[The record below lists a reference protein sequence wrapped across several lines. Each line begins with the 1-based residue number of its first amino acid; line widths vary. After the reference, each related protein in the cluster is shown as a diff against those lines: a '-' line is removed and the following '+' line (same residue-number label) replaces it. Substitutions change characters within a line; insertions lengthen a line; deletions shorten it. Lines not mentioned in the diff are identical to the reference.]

1 MGIGSERMKSPFDV
15 QLEALARTLDAQ
27 IDNESI
33 LRDIHSA
40 FSTLLARS
48 GNAESD
54 IRAVLLRQYSTGQLR
69 EETYQLVQQILSR
82 MVSENIETLPG
93 DASHEIQSADPF
105 GDTINIPVDSFSPV
119 TAEDSLQVGS
129 VLRDRFL
136 LQEKI
141 SGGSMGDVYKALDRR
156 LAETGSDNPY
166 VAIKVLAPKLSRN
179 GNALRALQ
187 QEAAKGRFL
196 SHPNIVRFVD
206 LDRDDDIYFIV
217 MEWLDG
223 RSLADILDSARNNA
237 IDIATALDIVR
248 QVGQALDYA
257 HRCGVVHA
265 DVKPGNIII
274 TSSGQAMLFDFG
286 VARVR
291 QKQQGGASVEFDPG
305 VLATGTPIYSSMQVL
320 TGDDPVPA
328 DDVFSLGCLLYR
340 LLAGYRA
347 FGPRNAAEAAAA
359 GMEPQRLQGIS
370 QTQWAALKKSLSYSR
385 VTRFASVAEFLRALD
400 GDSPVATDTQS
411 LPKPGG
417 PASSGFARRFGTAA
431 VIVALLGGAGWALKQ
446 SGLLQQFTDKLVVAA
461 PDVEQ
466 ARTVDQAPTLEQ
478 APTVEQAPAVS
489 VPAPEEPAVREE
501 TAAAES
507 PDVPADPDPTA
518 SVTAGAATQGNSE
531 HDSERD
537 SERDS
542 EMDNGIVPVSAVA
555 IPAQQDYGLLPPPD
569 LLVTIGAAGAQSF
582 DGELSLIEDGAPTVV
597 DFERTTDTATP
608 LTLRLEEVSYSG
620 NRSPWELG
628 QYTLQDNG
636 LVRFEPG
643 QSRIRTKIAL
653 VSDPLREPDRD
664 VVLELRDADNPDTAF
679 ANLRLNLLDDDQR
692 RFEASLMPNTIAFAV
707 SQVSVRERDP
717 AVQIDVL
724 RFKPDDSDLNVSYTV
739 RDVTATE
746 GQDYF
751 TPGTGTVSFGPGQRT
766 ARIFIPLVQDTV
778 VETDEAFMLELDP
791 PQRSD
796 DANIFLRIAVM
807 IRDDDS

>member
-1 MGIGSERMKSPFDV
+1 MGIGSEKAKSPFDV

-27 IDNESI
+27 IDNESV

-69 EETYQLVQQILSR
+69 QETYQLVQQILGR
-82 MVSENIETLPG
+82 IVSENVETLPG
-93 DASHEIQSADPF
+93 HSSQVAQSADPY
-105 GDTINIPVDSFSPV
+105 GDTDIIPGDSFSPV
-119 TAEDSLQVGS
+119 AAEESLQVGS

-136 LQEKI
+136 LQEKV

-196 SHPNIVRFVD
+196 SHPNIVRFID
-206 LDRDDDIYFIV
+206 LDRDDDIFFIV
-217 MEWLDG
+217 MDWLDG
-223 RSLADILDSARNNA
+223 RSLADILDNARNNA
-237 IDIATALDIVR
+237 IDTATALDIVR
-248 QVGQALDYA
+248 QIGQALDYA

-274 TSSGQAMLFDFG
+274 TASGQAMLFDFG
-286 VARVR
+286 VARIR
-291 QKQQGGASVEFDPG
+291 QKQQGGTTSEFDPG
-305 VLATGTPIYSSMQVL
+305 VLATGTPVYSSMQVL

-370 QTQWAALKKSLSYSR
+370 QTQWSALKKSLAYSR
-385 VTRFASVAEFLRALD
+385 VTRFPSVAEFLRALD
-400 GDSPVATDTQS
+400 GDSPIATDTQS
-411 LPKPGG
+411 LPQQGD
-417 PASSGFARRFGTAA
+417 PASSGLAKRFGIAA
-431 VIVALLGGAGWALKQ
+431 VIVALLGGAGWTLKQ
-446 SGLLQQFTDKLVVAA
+446 SGLLQEFTDRFVVAA
-461 PDVEQ
+461 PEIKPAGIVEQ
-466 ARTVDQAPTLEQ
+466 EPLAST
-478 APTVEQAPAVS
+478 S
-489 VPAPEEPAVREE
+489 IPEEAPIRDDTVVDDTVFAEEQEVSAEPEPATSDEAEVSTQSAIE
-501 TAAAES
+501 TAAQSSIEKA
-507 PDVPADPDPTA
+507 A
-518 SVTAGAATQGNSE
+518 VTAVT
-531 HDSERD
+531 
-537 SERDS
+537 
-542 EMDNGIVPVSAVA
+542 VPEQ
-555 IPAQQDYGLLPPPD
+555 PDYALLPPPD
-569 LLVTIGAAGAQSF
+569 LLVTIGASGSQPF
-582 DGELSLIEDGAPTVV
+582 EGELSVTEDTAPAVV
-597 DFERTTDTATP
+597 DFVLTSDVVTT

-620 NRSPWELG
+620 NRSPWESG
-628 QYTLQDNG
+628 QYTLQDDG
-636 LVRFEPG
+636 LVRFEAG
-643 QSRIRTKIAL
+643 QSRIRTTIAL
-653 VSDPLREPDRD
+653 ASDPLREPDRD
-664 VVLELRDADNPDTAF
+664 VVLQLRDADHPDTAF
-679 ANLRLNLLDDDQR
+679 ANLRVNLLDDDQR
-692 RFEASLMPNTIAFAV
+692 RFEAGLMPNTIAFAV

-724 RFKPDDSDLNVSYTV
+724 RFKPDDSELDVSYVV

-751 TPGTGTVSFGPGQRT
+751 TPDTGTVSFGPGQRT
-766 ARIFIPLVQDTV
+766 ARIFVPLVQDTV

>member
-1 MGIGSERMKSPFDV
+1 MGIGSEKVKSPFDA
-15 QLEALARTLDAQ
+15 QLEALAQTLDAQ
-27 IDNESI
+27 IDNESV

-40 FSTLLARS
+40 FSTLLART

-69 EETYQLVQQILSR
+69 DETYQLVQQILNR
-82 MVSENIETLPG
+82 MVSENIQTLP
-93 DASHEIQSADPF
+93 DDSSLEPQSADSF
-105 GDTINIPVDSFSPV
+105 VDTSIIPGDSFSPV

-129 VLRDRFL
+129 LLRDRFL

-141 SGGSMGDVYKALDRR
+141 SGGSMGVVYKAMDRR
-156 LAETGSDNPY
+156 LAEAGNDDAY

-187 QEAAKGRFL
+187 QEAAKGRCL
-196 SHPNIVRFVD
+196 SHPNIVRFID

-223 RSLADILDSARNNA
+223 RSLADILDDARNNA
-237 IDIATALDIVR
+237 IDTATALDIVR

-265 DVKPGNIII
+265 DVKPGNIMI
-274 TSSGQAMLFDFG
+274 TSSGQALLFDFG

-291 QKQQGGASVEFDPG
+291 QKEQAGPAAFDPG

-320 TGDDPVPA
+320 TGEDPVPA

-340 LLAGYRA
+340 LLAGYRV
-347 FGPRNAAEAAAA
+347 FGPRNAAEAAES

-370 QTQWAALKKSLSYSR
+370 QAQWAALRKSLSYSR
-385 VTRFASVAEFLRALD
+385 VRRFASVAEFLRALD
-400 GDSPVATDTQS
+400 GDSPVVADTQS
-411 LPKPGG
+411 LPKLNDS
-417 PASSGFARRFGTAA
+417 ASPGFARGFAKATI
-431 VIVALLGGAGWALKQ
+431 IVAVLGGAGWALQQ
-446 SGLLQQFTDKLVVAA
+446 SGLLQQFIGKSVVEA
-461 PDVEQ
+461 PNI
-466 ARTVDQAPTLEQ
+466 
-478 APTVEQAPAVS
+478 EQAPAVGQALDNS
-489 VPAPEEPAVREE
+489 APIPNKPATQDETTAGGPSDTLADTDPAAGVPLQGAAESAEVA
-501 TAAAES
+501 TAAA
-507 PDVPADPDPTA
+507 
-518 SVTAGAATQGNSE
+518 AAQVDFS
-531 HDSERD
+531 
-537 SERDS
+537 
-542 EMDNGIVPVSAVA
+542 
-555 IPAQQDYGLLPPPD
+555 LLPPPD
-569 LLVTIGAAGAQSF
+569 LVVTIGAAGTQSF
-582 DGELSLIEDGAPTVV
+582 EAVLSLTEDAAPALV
-597 DFERTTDTATP
+597 DFVRTTDVVTP

-620 NRSPWELG
+620 NRSPWESG
-628 QYTLQDNG
+628 QYTLQDDG

-643 QSRIRTKIAL
+643 QSRIRTTIAMA
-653 VSDPLREPDRD
+653 SDPLREPDRD
-664 VVLELRDADNPDTAF
+664 VALQLRDADYPDTAF

-692 RFEASLMPNTIAFAV
+692 RFEAGLMSNTVAFAV

-724 RFKPDDSDLNVSYTV
+724 RFKPDDSDLNVSYLV

-746 GQDYF
+746 GEDYF
-751 TPGTGTVSFGPGQRT
+751 APATGTVSFAPGQRT